1 MARQKWKEWTED
13 KDNLAIL
20 AAWARAGLTDE
31 EIAEQIGIRRS
42 TLSEW
47 KKKYEEVGKALSTGK
62 EYANRLVEDSL
73 FKMTQG
79 YEVTVKKAF
88 KLKRTEYDGQ
98 GRKTCE
104 KEELEYAEETEHV
117 EPDIKAIMFWLRN
130 RMPDDWKDKIT
141 PKDEGGVGTGVI
153 VLTQTQVRELKDDVR
168 KDEEGFQS
176 RT

>member
-1 MARQKWKEWTED
+1 MARQKWKEWAED

-31 EIAEQIGIRRS
+31 EIARQIGIRRS

-47 KKKYEEVGKALSTGK
+47 KKKYEGVRRALSTGK

-79 YEVTVKKAF
+79 YDVKVRKAF
-88 KLKRTEYDGQ
+88 KLRRTEYDEK

-104 KEELEYAEETEHV
+104 KEELEYAEETEYV
-117 EPDIKAIMFWLRN
+117 EPDIKAIMFWLKN
-130 RMPDDWKDKIT
+130 RMPDDWKDKVT
-141 PKDEGGVGTGVI
+141 TKDDGGTGTGVI
-153 VLTQTQVRELKDDVR
+153 VLTQTQVKELKEDVR
-168 KDEEGFQS
+168 RNEEGIED